1 MRCISCLV
9 VSASLS
15 LLACSSND
23 SSGEGGAGP
32 GEGSGA
38 SASTVAGTEAS
49 TSSGAG
55 TSTSTSTS
63 TSSAGTGGGPVGGA
77 CGRPGP
83 EYTSDDGS
91 VTFYT
96 FAMGS
101 TAVNCSFP
109 ITGTDPDVVGHV
121 ATGNGQYFG
130 ALNTADY
137 ANSATCGACIEVT
150 RDGTR
155 KVVITVVDQCPTDSN
170 PLCTPGHIDLSK
182 NAFLQIGEEQEGYLG
197 TGNGASVGAIS
208 WHYVACPTTADV
220 TYTLKEP
227 TNQYWNQILV
237 EDHAYAID
245 VLEAN
250 VGGQWISADR
260 QSYNYWQVG
269 DGNLGDPPYQVRVTD
284 VNGDVVTASLALAA
298 GDQVSTAQFPA
309 CQ

>member
-1 MRCISCLV
+1 MRGVTLLLV
-9 VSASLS
+9 WASLS
-15 LLACSSND
+15 ILACSSSD
-23 SSGEGGAGP
+23 SGGGGGASNGD
-32 GEGSGA
+32 GA
-38 SASTVAGTEAS
+38 STGAGAGT
-49 TSSGAG
+49 

-63 TSSAGTGGGPVGGA
+63 TGTSTSTSASASASTGTSGGA
-77 CGRPGP
+77 CGSPGP

-121 ATGNGQYFG
+121 ATGDGQYFG

-170 PLCTPGHIDLSK
+170 PKCTPGHIDLSK

-208 WHYVACPTTADV
+208 WRYVACPTTADV

-245 VLEAN
+245 KLEAN
-250 VGGQWISADR
+250 VDGQWVSADR

-269 DGNLGDPPYQVRVTD
+269 DGSLGDAPYQARVTD

-298 GDQVSTAQFPA
+298 GDQASSAQFPV